1 MGEFNGG
8 EVEGVVDHVRVGQGG
23 EGGLV
28 EELGDV
34 LLGGEGE
41 GQLLLVVAGG
51 EGPGKVARYGA
62 DVEEGFIGGVF
73 EDAFLLVVL
82 DLDVLVLY
90 GEGGYDSGIDDH
102 GVFRFAVDED
112 RVVAGLDIFLGDGA
126 GEGEGSY
133 GFALDR
139 RPCVGGVGTDGR
151 EGVPGVELPDVDE
164 VPAGVGKLVGY
175 LFLGDAGAE
184 IVAAG
189 FSGVEEAAGGGAF
202 VSGAPDAAVFETA
215 SGGAEGETV
224 GEFGEIG
231 FARYAAD
238 IGIAFDGD
246 CAYAVR
252 DDGIKGLADHAAYCR
267 EAIGKTLDRAAGK
280 GAADSDAREKADLV
294 GAFNLAHDAAVGE
307 LGVVGVADKET
318 DSFVALHNAENVN
331 VLDYGVAGAAE
342 EALGGFFF
350 GFDEEIFDRE
360 VIAVEGAGEGG
371 GFGSYGREAQSAAP
385 VFGFVEIDVGGESVE
400 KVFGVFGLLFHPD

>member
-41 GQLLLVVAGG
+41 GQFLFVVPGD
-51 EGPGKVARYGA
+51 EGPGEVCLEGAYGEKG
-62 DVEEGFIGGVF
+62 VLGGVF
-73 EDAFLLVVL
+73 EDALLLVVL
-82 DLDVLVLY
+82 DFEILLLD
-90 GEGGYDSGIDDH
+90 GEGGYDRRSDDH
-102 GVFRFAVDED
+102 TVVRLAVDED
-112 RVVAGLDIFLGDGA
+112 NVVAGLDVILGKSA
-126 GEGEGSY
+126 GEGVGSY

-139 RPCVGGVGTDGR
+139 RPEEVGGGTESR

-189 FSGVEEAAGGGAF
+189 FPGVEEAAGGGAF
-202 VSGAPDAAVFETA
+202 VSGATDAAVFGIA

-246 CAYAVR
+246 GAYAVR
-252 DDGIKGLADHAAYCR
+252 DDGIKGLADHAAYSMK
-267 EAIGKTLDRAAGK
+267 ALGKTLDRAAGE
-280 GAADSDAREKADLV
+280 GAADNEAREKADLV

-342 EALGGFFF
+342 EALGGFFL
-350 GFDEEIFDRE
+350 GFDEEIFNSE

-371 GFGSYGREAQSAAP
+371 GLSSNGREAQSAAP
-385 VFGFVEIDVGGESVE
+385 VFGFAEIDVGGESVE
-400 KVFGVFGLLFHPD
+400 KVFGVCGLLFHPD

>member
-28 EELGDV
+28 EKLGDV

-73 EDAFLLVVL
+73 EDALLLVVL

-90 GEGGYDSGIDDH
+90 GEGGDDSGIDDH

-112 RVVAGLDIFLGDGA
+112 RVVAVLDIFLGDGA

-139 RPCVGGVGTDGR
+139 RPCVGGVRTDGR

-184 IVAAG
+184 I
-189 FSGVEEAAGGGAF
+189 
-202 VSGAPDAAVFETA
+202 
-215 SGGAEGETV
+215 
-224 GEFGEIG
+224 
-231 FARYAAD
+231 
-238 IGIAFDGD
+238 
-246 CAYAVR
+246 
-252 DDGIKGLADHAAYCR
+252 
-267 EAIGKTLDRAAGK
+267 
-280 GAADSDAREKADLV
+280 
-294 GAFNLAHDAAVGE
+294 
-307 LGVVGVADKET
+307 
-318 DSFVALHNAENVN
+318 
-331 VLDYGVAGAAE
+331 
-342 EALGGFFF
+342 
-350 GFDEEIFDRE
+350 FDRE

-371 GFGSYGREAQSAAP
+371 GFSSYGREAQSAAP
-385 VFGFVEIDVGGESVE
+385 VFGFVEIDVGGE
-400 KVFGVFGLLFHPD
+400 FFHC